1 MAALHEFLGHDI
13 VIDASAPYVFI
24 GKLVSIDERYLV
36 LEHADVHDLRDTKT
50 SRDNYVADTRRLGI
64 RANRERVL
72 VKLDEAAGISRLD
85 AVLV

>member
-1 MAALHEFLGHDI
+1 MSALHELLGHDI
-13 VIDASAPYVFI
+13 VIDAISPYVFI
-24 GKLVSIDERYLV
+24 GKLVAIDERYLV

-72 VKLDEAAGISRLD
+72 VKLDEAAALARLD
-85 AVLV
+85 AVIL